1 MRILRSSNYQRM
13 PWKNGGGETFE
24 IAVSPPAASLD
35 TLDWRVSM
43 AVVAGDGPFSRFADI
58 DRTLCVLEGEGLR
71 LAFAD
76 DGSVR
81 TLDRAAPPFAFDA
94 DRPVQAQLLGAAV
107 TDLNTMTRR
116 GRYRHTVSRAPI
128 GEILRTQDDAE
139 ALLVF
144 CTSGR
149 IRVHTNEGAEAELG
163 THDCVVLQGPQDP
176 RALTLFSTDAAAA
189 SALLI
194 EIECLL

>member
-1 MRILRSSNYQRM
+1 MRILRSSSYQRM

-43 AVVAGDGPFSRFADI
+43 AVVASDGPFSRFAGV
-58 DRTLCVLEGEGLR
+58 DRTLCVLEGAGLH

-76 DGSVR
+76 DGSIR
-81 TLDRAAPPFAFDA
+81 TLDRTAPPFAFDA
-94 DRPVQAQLLGAAV
+94 ERPVQAQLLGTTV

-116 GRYRHTVSRAPI
+116 GSYRHTVSRAPI
-128 GEILRTQDDAE
+128 GAPLPAREDAE
-139 ALLVF
+139 VLLAF
-144 CTSGR
+144 CASGR
-149 IRVHTNEGAEAELG
+149 MRVHADDGTAAELG

-176 RALTLFSTDAAAA
+176 RSLTLFSTDAASA

-194 EIECLL
+194 RIERLP